1 MQAVIF
7 PGQGS
12 QYSGMGQD
20 LYQNYPQA
28 QKIFDAIDNA
38 AGFKLSEKCFS
49 GSAEELKDTAIQQ
62 LAILAVSLAAYEV
75 FKTTDKEIGY
85 LSGLSLGEYSCLY
98 PASVVSLSDLVVL
111 VKQRAQAM
119 QQAAKENPATM
130 FAVLKLSPEKILQL
144 QDDTFY
150 VANLNSPKQIVIS
163 TSVANKQQVKE
174 KLTAQGA
181 RLIELAVSGGFHSPF
196 MQPAKDKLAEVIKGI
211 EFSNATIP
219 IVSNVDAK
227 PHQQGEQIKENLLNQ
242 LTNTVRWNDCI
253 NYINSQQVNQ
263 FFEIG
268 PSRILKG
275 LVKKINPQLEVTSLG
290 KQEDFNSLLK

>member
-227 PHQQGEQIKENLLNQ
+227 QHQQGEQIKENLLNQ